1 MLAGTMT
8 EKILANK
15 LDRDHVRPGE
25 VVEVLVDKAMIH
37 DNNAA
42 LVMKNFE
49 RIYSPKIWDPKKVVF
64 FIDHHSPSTTIK
76 ASKHH
81 DSMRK
86 FAKKHSINN
95 FYDCGCG
102 ISHVVMIE
110 DGHARKGNI
119 VVGTDSHT
127 TGEGALGSFATGI
140 GATEMAAVLVTGKI
154 WLKVP
159 HTIRINAEGKWPI
172 GTTPRDLINMI
183 LNKFGPDGA
192 SYCAVE
198 FGGEVFRNMDIDGR
212 IMSCVM
218 SMEMGAKNSL
228 IDDDSTTQITPE
240 YLSISNIDVE
250 QLKPLVAVPDL
261 PTNAVPAEQLS
272 KEKIKVDQ
280 AAIISC
286 AGALLSDLK
295 QASDI
300 LKDRC
305 VAKGTR
311 LLIMPATRTIYSLAL
326 SLGYI
331 KTLHDSGAII
341 AAPGCGACGAHD
353 SGIITDGEVCISSST
368 RNMNGRMGP
377 GGKVYL
383 GSSAVVAASAI
394 TGYITDPREFLQGY
408 RGADNVE

>member
-1 MLAGTMT
+1 MTMQAMTMT
-8 EKILANK
+8 EKIIAQNSNRGIVK
-15 LDRDHVRPGE
+15 PGDIIE
-25 VVEVLVDKAMIH
+25 VAVDKAMIH

-42 LVMKNFE
+42 LVIKNFE
-49 RIYSPKIWDPKKVVF
+49 RIYSPEIWDPDKVVF
-64 FIDHHSPSTTIK
+64 FIDHHSPSTTVK

-86 FAKKHSINN
+86 FAEKHVIKN

-102 ISHVVMIE
+102 ISHVVMLE
-110 DGHARKGNI
+110 DGHAQPGRV

-127 TGEGALGSFATGI
+127 TGEGAMGSFATGI
-140 GATEMAAVLVTGKI
+140 GATEMAAVLVSGKI

-159 HTIRINAEGKWPI
+159 HTIRINADGNYPE
-172 GTTPRDLINMI
+172 GTTPRDLIN
-183 LNKFGPDGA
+183 LVLGKFGPDGA

-198 FGGEVFRNMDIDGR
+198 FGGDAFRRMDIDGR

-218 SMEMGAKNSL
+218 SMEMGAKNAM
-228 IDDDSTTQITPE
+228 IDDESGSKHCPE
-240 YLSISNIDVE
+240 YLSVTDIDLA

-280 AAIISC
+280 AAIVSC

-295 QASDI
+295 AAAGI
-300 LKDRC
+300 LKGRF

-311 LLIMPATRTIYSLAL
+311 LLIIPASKKIYSSAL
-326 SLGYI
+326 SMGYI
-331 KTLHDSGAII
+331 KSLHDAGAII
-341 AAPGCGACGAHD
+341 ASPGCGACGAHD
-353 SGIITDGEVCISSST
+353 SGIITDGEVCISTST

-383 GSSAVVAASAI
+383 GSSAIVAASAV
-394 TGYITDPREFLQGY
+394 TGYITDPREFI
-408 RGADNVE
+408 

>member
-1 MLAGTMT
+1 MQAMTMT
-8 EKILANK
+8 EKILAQNSA
-15 LDRDHVRPGE
+15 RDIVKPGE
-25 VVEVLVDKAMIH
+25 IIEVAVDKAMIH

-42 LVMKNFE
+42 LVIKNFE
-49 RIYSPKIWDPKKVVF
+49 RIYSPEVWDPDKVVF
-64 FIDHHSPSTTIK
+64 FIDHHSPSTTAK

-86 FAKKHSINN
+86 FAKKHSIKD

-102 ISHVVMIE
+102 ISHVVMLE
-110 DGHARKGNI
+110 DGHAQTGKV

-127 TGEGALGSFATGI
+127 TGEGAMGSFATGI
-140 GATEMAAVLVTGKI
+140 GATEMAAVLVSGKI

-159 HTIRINAEGKWPI
+159 QTIRINADGPYPE
-172 GTTPRDLINMI
+172 GTTPRDLINLI
-183 LNKFGPDGA
+183 LGKFGPDGA

-198 FGGEVFRNMDIDGR
+198 FGGDVFRRMDIDGR

-218 SMEMGAKNSL
+218 SMEMGAKNAM
-228 IDDDSTTQITPE
+228 IDDGTDSNYCPE
-240 YLSISNIDVE
+240 YLSVTNIDMKKL
-250 QLKPLVAVPDL
+250 QPLVAVPDL
-261 PTNAVPAEQLS
+261 PTNAVTAEKLS
-272 KEKIKVDQ
+272 KERIKVDQ
-280 AAIISC
+280 AAIVSC

-295 QASDI
+295 QAADI
-300 LKDRC
+300 LKGRH

-311 LLIMPATRTIYSLAL
+311 LLITPASKRIYSTAL

-341 AAPGCGACGAHD
+341 TSPACGACGAHD
-353 SGIITDGEVCISSST
+353 SGIITDGEVCISTST

-383 GSSAVVAASAI
+383 GSAAVVAASAL
-394 TGYITDPREFLQGY
+394 TGYITDPREFHI
-408 RGADNVE
+408 RTK